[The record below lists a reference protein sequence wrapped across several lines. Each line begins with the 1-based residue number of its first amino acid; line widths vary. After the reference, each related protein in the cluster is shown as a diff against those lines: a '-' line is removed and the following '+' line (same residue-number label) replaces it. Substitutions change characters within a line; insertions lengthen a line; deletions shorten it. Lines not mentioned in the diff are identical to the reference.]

1 MIEERRVSIVPGLL
15 WSLGRKVEDLLALQR
30 TVRESRD
37 AVDSRLRA
45 LEDRMTYLEAHQER
59 LVGEARSAANAAS
72 TAVAGAVISDVVTR
86 LTRVEMATEGAA
98 KRLAPAE

>member
-1 MIEERRVSIVPGLL
+1 MIEERRVSILSVPGLL

-59 LVGEARSAANAAS
+59 PRWRSAIGCERGLNRGCRS
-72 TAVAGAVISDVVTR
+72 RD
-86 LTRVEMATEGAA
+86 L
-98 KRLAPAE
+98 